1 MKGLSVKISRLTV
14 FMMML
19 MLLALATGVT
29 PAQTDAPDAASYP
42 TASQMLAHR
51 LTMLARRTLVS
62 TDQAQPQPARLTQS
76 RILLEQANALDGS
89 DPERWL
95 LTAEAQSLC
104 DDRDAQI
111 DALKQYMRL
120 APTDDA
126 AQLRLIDLLTA
137 KMQTADLRLAYL
149 LKIVEGPSADRFS
162 APLRSRVALR
172 AAILA
177 AELGQPDQYGRLLT
191 MALQLDST
199 NKQAAAESLRVLSA
213 SEKSTAQERAAAM
226 LTLFQADPA
235 DGRAHAAI
243 GRMLMSMAQYA
254 DAADWF
260 AGAARIDSANR
271 RTGSISLLHEWALAL
286 WGAGRGSDAISL
298 LAQLDPPAPKG
309 GGDSS
314 PPPPAPEADAKSD
327 KPQPP
332 ANPDWPPLDSLMLR
346 VAILANNGTS
356 ADLAVAFK
364 RLDERLDAEFRRGQ
378 LIAPAPG
385 IATGPAAA
393 RVWAQLLCDQN
404 TDQTAALLD
413 KLATQPDSANLQ
425 LPLMRGWLAMRTGQ
439 LDIAT
444 QLLTPL
450 ADADPRAALGLAMAE
465 LKQPD
470 AKDQAIRHLRQVVL
484 RSPTDIFGMTAASQ
498 LRRMSLPLLA
508 PADAQQVAAVF
519 AAVPVSLRQ
528 MAADPMRFVQVRL
541 VCSSVR
547 YDFGQPIT
555 ATLEIRNV
563 NTYPLSMGPDGS
575 IPTRLFLSP
584 SVSVDLRPVPP
595 LSPMVMDVSRRLRIE
610 PLRSLS
616 IPVRLDSA
624 DLGLLLTD
632 APWSRIQIGELAIL
646 NPTVTSGGAFVP
658 GMLGSTAFLRDLVR
672 RNVAITQQAVQQKIS
687 ELGSSDPAAAM
698 RAMAMLVAV
707 LSQPAEEIHF
717 PRPHD
722 DIARAMVAAF
732 PGYSPVQQAY
742 LVSLIPP
749 NDIVVKQLADV
760 LSAAAQANHPLV
772 QLTMLATQVHK
783 VDDPILNAGLR
794 GGDMTI
800 NAFAAATRT
809 VLETQPPEKS
819 GNSSE

>member
-1 MKGLSVKISRLTV
+1 MKISRLTV
-14 FMMML
+14 FIML
-19 MLLALATGVT
+19 MLALATGIA
-29 PAQTDAPDAASYP
+29 PAQTDTPPDAASYP

-51 LTMLARRTLVS
+51 LTMLARRALVS
-62 TDQAQPQPARLTQS
+62 TDQAQPQPARLTQA
-76 RILLEQANALDGS
+76 RLLLEQANTLDGT

-95 LTAEAQSLC
+95 LTAEAQAFC

-149 LKIVEGPSADRFS
+149 LKIAEGPSADRFS

-177 AELGQPDQYGRLLT
+177 AELGRPDEYGRLLA

-213 SEKSTAQERAAAM
+213 SEKSTTQERAAAM

-243 GRMLMSMAQYA
+243 GQMLMSMAQYG

-271 RTGSISLLHEWALAL
+271 RTGSITLLHEWVLTL

-298 LAQLDPPAPKG
+298 LAQLDPP
-309 GGDSS
+309 
-314 PPPPAPEADAKSD
+314 PAPEGVKKDD
-327 KPQPP
+327 KDKDK
-332 ANPDWPPLDSLMLR
+332 AETTSGGDWPPLDSLMLR
-346 VAILANNGTS
+346 AAILANNGTS
-356 ADLAVAFK
+356 DELAVAFK
-364 RLDERLDAEFRRGQ
+364 RLNDRLDAEPGRGQ
-378 LIAPAPG
+378 LI
-385 IATGPAAA
+385 GPASAQ
-393 RVWAQLLCDQN
+393 VWAQLICDQN

-413 KLATQPDSANLQ
+413 KLATQPDAANLQ

-484 RSPTDIFGMTAASQ
+484 RSPTDIFGLTAAAQ
-498 LRRMSLPLLA
+498 LRRMSLPL
-508 PADAQQVAAVF
+508 PEPTDAQQVAAVF
-519 AAVPVSLRQ
+519 AAVPAALRQ
-528 MAADPMRFVQVRL
+528 MATDPMRFVQVRL
-541 VCSSVR
+541 VCPSVR

-555 ATLEIRNV
+555 VTLEIRNV

-584 SVSVDLRPVPP
+584 SVSVDLQRVPP
-595 LSPMVMDVSRRLRIE
+595 LSPMVMDVSRRLRVE

-624 DLGLLLTD
+624 DLGMLLTD
-632 APWSRIQIGELAIL
+632 APWSHIQIGELAIL

-687 ELGSSDPAAAM
+687 ELGSSDPATSM

-707 LSQPAEEIHF
+707 LSGPAGEIHF
-717 PRPHD
+717 PRPDD
-722 DIARAMVAAF
+722 DITRAMVAAF

-742 LVSLIPP
+742 LVSLIPA
-749 NDIVVKQLADV
+749 NDTVVKQLADV
-760 LSAAAQANHPLV
+760 LSAAAQTPHPLV
-772 QLTMLATQVHK
+772 QLTMLATQVHQ
-783 VDDPILNAGLR
+783 VDDPALNAGLR
-794 GGDMTI
+794 SGDMTI
-800 NAFAAATRT
+800 NAFAQATRT
-809 VLETQPPEKS
+809 VLEDSEKRKVKS
-819 GNSSE
+819 DE